1 MPRTQCRMPTDFMKL
16 FETLN
21 AAGARYV
28 IVGGLA
34 SLLHGV
40 GRTTTDVDICLDFAT
55 DSALPAIDSLS
66 AGGYRPTVP
75 VKLHDLADAHTRARW
90 QRDHAM
96 VVFSLWD
103 TNNRQPTLDIMLN
116 PVVPFPDLWR
126 DALVVPM
133 SGIALRIASIAHL
146 IQMKRQAG
154 RPQDL
159 ADVEALR
166 RIQDLNSN
174 T

>member
-1 MPRTQCRMPTDFMKL
+1 MTL
-16 FETLN
+16 FQTLN
-21 AAGARYV
+21 ASGARYV

-55 DSALPAIDSLS
+55 DSILPALDSLS
-66 AGGYRPTVP
+66 AGGYRPTAP
-75 VKLHDLADAHTRARW
+75 VNLRDLADAQIRTRW
-90 QRDHAM
+90 QRDNAM

-103 TNNRQPTLDIMLN
+103 TNNRQPTLDVMLE
-116 PVVPFPDLWR
+116 PVVPFPELWH

-133 SGIALRIASIAHL
+133 LGTPLRIASIPHL
-146 IQMKRQAG
+146 IQMKQHAG

-159 ADVEALR
+159 ADIEALR
-166 RIQDLNSN
+166 RIETLQR
-174 T
+174 

>member
-1 MPRTQCRMPTDFMKL
+1 MTL
-16 FETLN
+16 FQTLN
-21 AAGARYV
+21 ASGARYV

-55 DSALPAIDSLS
+55 DSILPAIDSLS
-66 AGGYRPTVP
+66 AGGYRPTAP
-75 VKLHDLADAHTRARW
+75 VNLRDLADAKIRTRW
-90 QRDHAM
+90 QRDNSM

-103 TNNRQPTLDIMLN
+103 TNNRQPTLDVMLE
-116 PVVPFPDLWR
+116 PVVQFPELWR

-133 SGIALRIASIAHL
+133 LGTQLRIASIPHL
-146 IQMKRQAG
+146 IQLKQHAG

-159 ADVEALR
+159 ADIEALR
-166 RIQDLNSN
+166 RIEASHR
-174 T
+174 